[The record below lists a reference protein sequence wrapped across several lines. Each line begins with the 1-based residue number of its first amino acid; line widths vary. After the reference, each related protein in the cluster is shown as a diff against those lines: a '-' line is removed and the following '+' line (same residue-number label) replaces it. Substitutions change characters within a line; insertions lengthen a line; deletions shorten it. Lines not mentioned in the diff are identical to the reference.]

1 MKATKEM
8 IEMAINKRTQE
19 VSQLAWEFPKNKG
32 EKFEYET
39 IKGIA
44 ILMTEKLLELT
55 SLLRAYKSEDEE

>member
-8 IEMAINKRTQE
+8 IEMTINKRAQE
-19 VSQLAWEFPKNKG
+19 VRNLTLEFPENKG

-44 ILMTEKLLELT
+44 VLMTVNLLELT
-55 SLLRAYKSEDEE
+55 QLLRAYESESEE

>member
-8 IEMAINKRTQE
+8 IEMTINKRTQE
-19 VSQLAWEFPKNKG
+19 VRNLALEFPENKG

-44 ILMTEKLLELT
+44 ILMTVKLLELT
-55 SLLRAYKSEDEE
+55 QLLRAYESESEE

>member
-8 IEMAINKRTQE
+8 IEMTIIKRTQE
-19 VSQLAWEFPKNKG
+19 LINLALEFPENKG

-44 ILMTEKLLELT
+44 IIMTVNLLELT
-55 SLLRAYKSEDEE
+55 QLLRAYESESKQ

>member
-8 IEMAINKRTQE
+8 IEMTINKRTQE
-19 VSQLAWEFPKNKG
+19 VRNLALEFPENKG

-44 ILMTEKLLELT
+44 ILMTVKLLELT
-55 SLLRAYKSEDEE
+55 QLLRAYKSESEE